1 MAGKRQH
8 YLPQFLQR
16 GFASSVDGRRTWLYR
31 KDAAPREVGMRDVG
45 VEENFYS
52 VESDASLDE
61 SITELERDEFVEVI
75 EECRGSTTP
84 QTNVVERLPRLI
96 AHLEVRSR
104 HLRTTFAALADRAW
118 NDQLSNFE
126 NPAIGA
132 ALVRRHIQRD
142 PAELRAMA
150 ARELRSNGL
159 PVSLAPKMARQT
171 AKMIANMPDE
181 LLIATFWKPLLPH
194 IRHALK
200 TRLVES
206 IKKAHVNAL
215 HESVA
220 PELRAQQYRHLQF
233 TIVEVGSNDL
243 VLGDAAV
250 AFHVRQGSGW
260 KPFLNKDDDI
270 LAVYLPVS
278 PNKVVV
284 GSIDAPRIESEEL
297 RQHVARTSQSFF
309 ISHESSP
316 STITLSDE
324 IGVEAMPLSE
334 AELQSISAEVVRE
347 QLF

>member
-75 EECRGSTTP
+75 EQCR
-84 QTNVVERLPRLI
+84 TNPSLATSALERIPTLI

-104 HLRTTFAALADRAW
+104 HLRTTFGALAERAW
-118 NDQLSNFE
+118 NDQLRNFE

-159 PVSLAPKMARQT
+159 PVSLAPKMAKQT
-171 AKMIANMPDE
+171 AKTIANMPDE

-194 IRHALK
+194 IRDALK
-200 TRLVES
+200 ARLAES
-206 IKKAHVNAL
+206 IKKAHVDSL
-215 HESVA
+215 RRSVA
-220 PELRAQQYRHLQF
+220 PDVRAQQYRHLRF
-233 TIVEVGSNDL
+233 TIVEVGSNNL

-250 AFHVRQGSGW
+250 VFHVRQGSGW
-260 KPFLNKDDDI
+260 KPFLNKDDD
-270 LAVYLPVS
+270 LLEVYLPVTPS
-278 PNKVVV
+278 KVIV
-284 GSIDAPRIESEEL
+284 GSVDAARIESEEL
-297 RQHVARTSQSFF
+297 RQHIAQTSQSFF

-316 STITLSDE
+316 STTRLSDQ
-324 IGVEAMPLSE
+324 IGLEAMPLSE
-334 AELQSISAEVVRE
+334 AELESISAEVVRE
-347 QLF
+347 QLS